1 MAVNNLSTY
10 ATEFDPECVGFYCG
24 RLSRQIPY
32 GVDHLERG
40 ETSTF
45 AIEDVVRRLPAH
57 LMSQL
62 EGEGGIFIRSVLATK
77 RLVAESA
84 SSGVASATQVSGAGA
99 AASSGVASSAGAGA
113 GAAEAKTPDL
123 VRIQKSK
130 ATTVSRPRAGS
141 ARAALRA
148 AHARMVAFP
157 LLHLA
162 EVPADGNCLFSS
174 IAMLLCCVFSGTYT
188 HASVRE
194 AICNYMHD
202 NQATILSAMDARG
215 RSEMSTI
222 SDCIRLEMHDCPRPK
237 KWKGEWPP
245 LVAEVRNTTA

>member
-32 GVDHLERG
+32 GVEHLERG

-45 AIEDVVRRLPAH
+45 AIEDCVRRLPAH
-57 LMSQL
+57 LMPHY

-77 RLVAESA
+77 HAEP
-84 SSGVASATQVSGAGA
+84 TQ
-99 AASSGVASSAGAGA
+99 
-113 GAAEAKTPDL
+113 AAEAKTPTL
-123 VRIQKSK
+123 LRSQKK
-130 ATTVSRPRAGS
+130 NKVTTVPRAGS

-202 NQATILSAMDARG
+202 NQETILSAMDARG

-245 LVAEVRNTTA
+245 GMAAEAEVRNTTA